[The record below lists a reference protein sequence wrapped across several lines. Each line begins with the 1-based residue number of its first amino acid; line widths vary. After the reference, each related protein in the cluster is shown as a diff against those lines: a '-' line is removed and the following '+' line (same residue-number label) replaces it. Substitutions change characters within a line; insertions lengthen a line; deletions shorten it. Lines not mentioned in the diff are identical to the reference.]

1 MLIVL
6 LPNALS
12 GFCMEVIFENRR
24 GAREW
29 IAAVCKAVAR
39 AQKRDLQIYFAP
51 SEVLGSTEKALFFG
65 MMLIFIRTMR

>member
-39 AQKRDLQIYFAP
+39 AQKRDLQIYFAL
-51 SEVLGSTEKALFFG
+51 SEV
-65 MMLIFIRTMR
+65 